1 LDVQDLILKP
11 GKERSLARRHPWI
24 YATAVARVTGS
35 PGAGE
40 LVAVRAADRRWL
52 AWAAY
57 APDSAIRARCWS
69 FDEAEKIDAA
79 WMALRVRRAVAR
91 RAPLAG
97 AGDALR
103 LVYGEADGLPGFIAD
118 RYAGQLVVQLQA
130 PGVQLHSD
138 ALLDALCEATGCQD
152 VFDRSD
158 GGLRSRDGLAAH
170 SGVLRGAEPA
180 ARIRIREHD
189 LAYWVDVRRGH
200 KTGFYIDQR
209 DSRRLATELARESAA
224 SLGRAP
230 RGLNAFCYTGAFSIA
245 MAHGGARHVVS
256 IDSSGDALAMA
267 RDHVELNGLTAPAF
281 EWLDAD
287 VFEQLRA
294 CRAAA
299 ERFDLIVLDP
309 PKFAASHHQVDRAA
323 RAYKDINLSALRLLE
338 PGGMLM
344 TFSCSGAI
352 DVDLF
357 QKIVAGAVI
366 DAGVDCV
373 MRARLGA
380 GADHPMLMTHPEG
393 EYLKGLLLQR
403 V

>member
-1 LDVQDLILKP
+1 MHQLVLKP
-11 GKERSLARRHPWI
+11 GKERSLARRHPWV
-24 YATAVARVTGS
+24 YATAIDRVAGT
-35 PGAGE
+35 PAAGE
-40 LVAVRAADRRWL
+40 LVAVHRADGRWL

-69 FDEAEKIDAA
+69 FDEADRIDRPWLTA
-79 WMALRVRRAVAR
+79 RVREAVAR
-91 RAPLAG
+91 RARLAEHSN
-97 AGDALR
+97 ALR
-103 LVYGEADGLPGFIAD
+103 LVYGEADLLPGLIAD
-118 RYAGQLVVQLQA
+118 RYGDHLVVQLQA
-130 PGVQLHSD
+130 PGVQAQCD
-138 ALLDALCEATGCQD
+138 VLLDALCEASGCRD

-158 GGLRSRDGLAAH
+158 SALRAREAMDAR
-170 SGVLRGAEPA
+170 SGVLRGQEPA
-180 ARIRIREHD
+180 ERIRVHENG

-209 DSRRLATELARESAA
+209 DNRHLAGALAHELAS

-245 MAHGGARHVVS
+245 LARGGAREVVS
-256 IDSSGDALAMA
+256 VDSSADALALGRA
-267 RDHVELNGLTAPAF
+267 HAELNGIDP
-281 EWLDAD
+281 ESMQWRCDD

-294 CRAAA
+294 CREAG

-309 PKFAASHHQVDRAA
+309 PKFAANHHQVERAA
-323 RAYKDINLSALRLLE
+323 RAYKDINLNALRLLQH
-338 PGGMLM
+338 GGLLM

-366 DAGVDCV
+366 DAGTDCV
-373 MRARLGA
+373 MRGRLGP
-380 GADHPMLMTHPEG
+380 GVDHPMLMTHPEG

-403 V
+403 L

>member
-1 LDVQDLILKP
+1 MHQLVLKP

-24 YATAVARVTGS
+24 YATAVARVV
-35 PGAGE
+35 GAPAAGD
-40 LVAVRAADRRWL
+40 LVAVHAADGRWL

-69 FDEAEKIDAA
+69 FAESDRIDQRWLAARVREAV
-79 WMALRVRRAVAR
+79 VRRAR
-91 RAPLAG
+91 LAEHSN
-97 AGDALR
+97 ALR
-103 LVYGEADGLPGFIAD
+103 LVYGEADLLPGLIAD
-118 RYAGQLVVQLQA
+118 RYEHQLVVQLQA
-130 PGVQLHSD
+130 PGVQ
-138 ALLDALCEATGCQD
+138 AQCEVLLEALCEATGCRD

-158 GGLRSRDGLAAH
+158 GALRAREGLTPE
-170 SGVLRGAEPA
+170 SGVLRGQQPPE
-180 ARIRIREHD
+180 RIRVHEHG

-209 DSRRLATELARESAA
+209 DNRLLARGLARELA
-224 SLGRAP
+224 SRLERAP
-230 RGLNAFCYTGAFSIA
+230 RALNGFCYTGAFSVA
-245 MAHGGARHVVS
+245 LARGGAGDVLS
-256 IDSSGDALAMA
+256 IDSSAEALALGRSNA
-267 RDHVELNGLTAPAF
+267 ELNGLNP
-281 EWLDAD
+281 ESMRWRCDD

-294 CRAAA
+294 CRDAG
-299 ERFDLIVLDP
+299 EQFDLIVLDP
-309 PKFAASHHQVDRAA
+309 PKFAASHHHVERAA
-323 RAYKDINLSALRLLE
+323 RAYKDINLNALRLLQ
-338 PGGMLM
+338 PGGVLM

-373 MRARLGA
+373 MRGRLGP

-403 V
+403 L

>member
-1 LDVQDLILKP
+1 MHQLWLKP

-24 YATAVARVTGS
+24 YATAVARVSGS
-35 PGAGE
+35 PGPGE
-40 LVAVRAADRRWL
+40 LVDVRGADGRWL

-57 APDSAIRARCWS
+57 APDAAIRARCWS
-69 FDEAEKIDAA
+69 FQEADRIDGHWLTA
-79 WMALRVRRAVAR
+79 RVREAVAR

-97 AGDALR
+97 HSSAVR
-103 LVYGEADGLPGFIAD
+103 LIYGEADLLPGLIAD
-118 RYAGQLVVQLQA
+118 RYAEQLVVQLQA
-130 PGVQLHSD
+130 PGVQAHAD
-138 ALLDALCEATGCQD
+138 VLLDALCTASGCAD

-158 GGLRSRDGLAAH
+158 SAVKAREGSAAGT
-170 SGVLRGAEPA
+170 GVLRGREPPE
-180 ARIRIREHD
+180 RVRVHEHD

-209 DSRRLATELARESAA
+209 DNRHLAGELARELGAT
-224 SLGRAP
+224 LGRAP
-230 RGLNAFCYTGAFSIA
+230 RALNAFCYTGAFSVA
-245 MAHGGARHVVS
+245 MARGGTRDVVS
-256 IDSSGDALAMA
+256 VDSSADALALGRA
-267 RDHVELNGLTAPAF
+267 NVELNGLDTAAF
-281 EWLDAD
+281 QWHCAD

-294 CRAAA
+294 LREQG

-309 PKFAASHHQVDRAA
+309 PKFAANHHQVERAA

-338 PGGMLM
+338 PRGMLM
-344 TFSCSGAI
+344 SFSCSGAV

-373 MRARLGA
+373 MRGRLCA

-403 V
+403 L